1 MRWVFLLVFIACAA
15 YTHWRGKVRHGF
27 FRQLSDHSTFMSPIN
42 GFVYLFSRVPSTPYL
57 KPSLFPELA
66 PIKTQWQTIR
76 AEAVALHEASKIQA
90 AEKYND
96 IGFNSFFRRG
106 WRRFYLKWYDRPHP
120 SAQAA
125 CPRTLAILQAIPTV
139 KAAMFAMLPPGG
151 TLTLHRDPYAGSLR
165 YYLGLATP
173 NDDGCAIIV
182 DGERYSWRDG
192 EDVVFD
198 ETYLHSA
205 ENRTDKDRIILFC
218 DIERPMKYRW
228 AQAVNNAVGGFLM
241 RAAASLN
248 GTGDRTG
255 RLNRAFKY
263 LYSIRLVGKRLKAWN
278 WTVYY
283 IVKWLLFGGIAVAI
297 FWRY

>member
-1 MRWVFLLVFIACAA
+1 MRWLLLFIFIACAA

-27 FRQLSDHSTFMSPIN
+27 FRQLSDHSTFMSPLN

-57 KPSLFPELA
+57 QPSLFPELA
-66 PIKTQWQTIR
+66 PLGAQWETIR
-76 AEAVALHEASKIQA
+76 AEALALHEASKIQA
-90 AEKYND
+90 ADKYND

-120 SAQAA
+120 SAVAM
-125 CPRTLAILQAIPTV
+125 CPNTLAILQTIPTV

-165 YYLGLATP
+165 YHLGLVTP
-173 NDDGCAIIV
+173 NQDGCAIVV

-192 EDVVFD
+192 EAVVFD
-198 ETYLHSA
+198 ETYLHWA

-228 AQAVNNAVGGFLM
+228 AQAFNHVVGGFLM
-241 RAAASLN
+241 RAAASPN
-248 GTGDRTG
+248 EIGDRTG
-255 RLNRAFKY
+255 GLNRAFKY
-263 LYSIRLVGKRLKAWN
+263 LYSVRLVGKRLKAWN
-278 WTVYY
+278 RTVYY

-297 FWRY
+297 FWKH